1 MLATCPFCELVLP
14 LSEIQWHANIHIEE
28 NELASDREMA
38 HKISLRPS
46 SPILM
51 CESTESA
58 VPLEYYAEF
67 VPKSDKIDSH
77 FFSNNYGKMQYQDK
91 ISSLIFSQ
99 CKGKFHKVEGGLLCL
114 LRSCLEKDTKKAISF
129 VSTYIDHFE
138 SELSA
143 DFGWGCGWRNIQMLT
158 SHLFTQRKEVHEV
171 LFGGSGYV
179 PDIPS
184 LQRWLEIAW
193 ERGFDVDGSQYFN
206 QKIYGSKRWIGT
218 TECAALLR
226 SFGLFARVVDFD
238 SESMEFFDG
247 NPKGKKRVLRG
258 PIDKFIPRKQPCF
271 SESFPAKKNVNG
283 VAERSTTKHNNN
295 VSEVL
300 AKWVWKYFSSDV
312 CSGSTSTKSNNV
324 FVTQK
329 TPLYFQYNGHSKT
342 IVGIQKQKGSPGML
356 DEYTFLMFDPTQRT
370 AAMEKTLRDN
380 SGWKQVIKRG
390 AHTLRKTQY
399 QLCYVDLGIAK
410 GAELEKLKKID
421 SILVRV

>member
-1 MLATCPFCELVLP
+1 MLMYFICLP
-14 LSEIQWHANIHIEE
+14 QC
-28 NELASDREMA
+28 
-38 HKISLRPS
+38 K
-46 SPILM
+46 
-51 CESTESA
+51 STESA

-99 CKGKFHKVEGGLLCL
+99 RKGKFHKVEGGLLCL

-247 NPKGKKRVLRG
+247 NPKGKKRVLHG
-258 PIDKFIPRKQPCF
+258 PMDKFIPRKQPCF
-271 SESFPAKKNVNG
+271 SESFPAKKNVNE
-283 VAERSTTKHNNN
+283 VEERSTTKHNNN

-312 CSGSTSTKSNNV
+312 CRGSTSTKPNNV

-329 TPLYFQYNGHSKT
+329 TLVLFNLTDFYYILTWIYLIFVSFYYLLIFLSVSLLSMDRPLYFQYNGHSKT

-356 DEYTFLMFDPTQRT
+356 DEYTFLMFDPTQVNCLPFY
-370 AAMEKTLRDN
+370 MLVIDN
-380 SGWKQVIKRG
+380 N
-390 AHTLRKTQY
+390 RKIL
-399 QLCYVDLGIAK
+399 LC
-410 GAELEKLKKID
+410 
-421 SILVRV
+421 ILNEHSFSCDHAT